1 MFDLIIQMGS
11 TMKPTIFNDR
21 VAAALKNW
29 HHIAK
34 KHTKQGRLSGSN
46 TPMSSRPQTPTHG
59 MSPVHLLH
67 NYPNSSGDGYHS
79 NFEHEHWDPENQ
91 LRSPRHREIMNESP
105 PRYAESSDQ
114 EVAVLEEPRQIEMQ
128 LPPGPGFIHTHHEF
142 SFGK

>member
-67 NYPNSSGDGYHS
+67 NYPNSSYHS

-91 LRSPRHREIMNESP
+91 LRSPRHHREIMNESP
-105 PRYAESSDQ
+105 PHYAESSEQ
-114 EVAVLEEPRQIEMQ
+114 EVAALEEPRQIEMQ
-128 LPPGPGFIHTHHEF
+128 LPPGPGFIHTQHEF

>member
-1 MFDLIIQMGS
+1 MGS

-46 TPMSSRPQTPTHG
+46 TPMSSRPQTPSHG

-67 NYPNSSGDGYHS
+67 NYPNRSGDGYHS

-91 LRSPRHREIMNESP
+91 LRSPHHHEIMNESP
-105 PRYAESSDQ
+105 PHYAESSEQ

-128 LPPGPGFIHTHHEF
+128 LPPGPGFIQTHHEF